1 MRRGGGVTLALEG
14 PSEVSK
20 ESPINHSEEKPPSKT
35 AWANPPSSPPRSKN
49 NASPHPSPKSRIPM
63 SPSRKTQRP
72 SLPKKQNQNHPN
84 HPQHTPNISVA
95 HPPKQ
100 LQINANSLRFNI
112 NNFSNARKRSLLLQR
127 KLHENDRPQLLS
139 LNIELSSNA

>member
-49 NASPHPSPKSRIPM
+49 NASPPPSPKTRKPTRHSRT
-63 SPSRKTQRP
+63 TQ
-72 SLPKKQNQNHPN
+72 HPN
-84 HPQHTPNISVA
+84 PPQHTPNISVA

-127 KLHENDRPQLLS
+127 KLHEN
-139 LNIELSSNA
+139 